1 MRETVMRDI
10 QLPGAP
16 AHGATDTSQ
25 HRASAR
31 WRFPLLL
38 ALVLIAALALFK
50 PTFGGDVVEYTAVT
64 VALADHGSPDV
75 RLEDLDRVRA
85 LIPGWF
91 VEPFAELERG
101 MRAGD
106 EKLYAAFV
114 RGRGG
119 DVYAVHFFGYSLL
132 AAAPFKLFEAIGVPP
147 FKAFHAVNLAA
158 IFMLGL
164 ALRRFFK
171 SDKMAWTGLGLFMLC
186 GGVLYVKWTS
196 PECVSAAALLA
207 ALLFYTSRAPLAA
220 CLLAGLACQQNPTI
234 VFFFAF
240 APLFRLLI
248 EWQPGLG
255 LGANLR
261 RQVDLRTVL
270 AVGAGLALV
279 ALPPLFNLYQ
289 FGTPNIIA
297 RLFSDSS
304 LIGPVRLISF
314 YFDLNQGM
322 IIGTPALIAGLL
334 LWLPRS
340 DNRLRGALLLALLLT
355 LALALPALAIH
366 NWNSGAKGV
375 MRYAF
380 WAAMPLLFVFLLL
393 LRHAPRLPRRLLAGV
408 VVFQAAAMAHAASY
422 EYVSFSP
429 VVQLLLKAAPQ
440 LYHPEPEIFIERMGH
455 NDNYLWPDQIYTY
468 RVDGAT
474 VKTVVNRA
482 NARVDEL
489 LCGRGASVDP
499 GMPTTYSTRGW
510 YYIDGPLRCVSG
522 RFTQHSFQLPDFR
535 TNDTL
540 RLASGWHTPE
550 ANGPNWDGVWSVGAS
565 SRIEVQIDGGPA
577 ESLLLVGNY
586 LEPNRRTRVK
596 VNGVDL
602 GWHALDREGPIALPP
617 NARGRALAIDLEHET
632 PRQPG
637 GNDPRE
643 LAFFLREASLRQP
656 TAAQP

>member
-10 QLPGAP
+10 HSSSSSGAAIPAAP
-16 AHGATDTSQ
+16 A
-25 HRASAR
+25 RAAAR

-38 ALVLIAALALFK
+38 ALALTALLALFEPK
-50 PTFGGDVVEYTAVT
+50 YYGDVVEYTAVT

-75 RLEDLDRVRA
+75 RLEDIDRVRA
-85 LIPGWF
+85 LLPGMF

-101 MRAGD
+101 MRAGQ

-114 RGRGG
+114 RGREG

-147 FKAFHAVNLAA
+147 FKGFQVVNLAA
-158 IFMLGL
+158 VFALGL
-164 ALRRFFK
+164 ALRRFFG
-171 SDKMAWTGLGLFMLC
+171 SDRAAWAGLGLFMLC
-186 GGVLYVKWTS
+186 GGVLYLNWTS
-196 PECVSAAALLA
+196 PECVSAACLLA
-207 ALLFYTSRAPLAA
+207 ALLLFCSRAPLAA

-240 APLFRLLI
+240 APLLRLWL
-248 EWQPGLG
+248 EWERGLS

-261 RQVDLRTVL
+261 RQVDLGTVL
-270 AVGAGLALV
+270 AIGAGLAVV

-289 FGTPNIIA
+289 YGTPNIIA
-297 RLFSDSS
+297 RLFSDSA

-322 IIGTPALIAGLL
+322 IVGVPALIAGLL

-340 DNRLRGALLLALLLT
+340 DGKVRGALLLAMLLT

-393 LRHAPRLPRRLLAGV
+393 LRRARRWPRRLVLGV

-422 EYVSFSP
+422 SYVNFSP
-429 VVQLLLKAAPQ
+429 LVQLLLKVAPQ
-440 LYHPEPEIFIERMGH
+440 LYHPEPEIFVERMGR
-455 NDNYLWPDQIYTY
+455 NDDYLWPDQIYTY

-482 NARVDEL
+482 NARTDEL
-489 LCGRGASVDP
+489 LCGRGGVVDP
-499 GMPTTYSTRGW
+499 GMARTDSTRGW
-510 YYIDGPLRCVSG
+510 YYLDGPLRCISG
-522 RFTQHSFQLPDFR
+522 SFVQHSFQLPDFR
-535 TNDTL
+535 ANDTL
-540 RLASGWHTPE
+540 HLDGGWHTPE
-550 ANGPNWDGVWSVGAS
+550 ANGPNWDGVWSVAAR
-565 SRIEVQIDGGPA
+565 SRLRLRIDGAAP

-602 GWHALDREGPIALPP
+602 GWHELDREGPIALPP
-617 NARGRALAIDLEHET
+617 PARGNEMLIELEHES

-637 GNDPRE
+637 GGDPRE
-643 LAFFLREASLRQP
+643 LAFFLREVSLRQP
-656 TAAQP
+656 SVQP